1 MRKLYGLAGLGVL
14 GTTLLGWA
22 VLAWAQQPP
31 GADRPAGDPLVIEP
45 LGRGPAPATTPALP
59 AAISGPTSGQ
69 QADPATAPAGPGPV
83 AGVTALPEDTD
94 PSVGQSN
101 DNPTG
106 RQEPAMSLEWIGPPL
121 AKVGRPADYTLAVRN
136 VCNIAVQQV
145 MVRVRI
151 PAGMTVAASE
161 PKAVQENNVL
171 MWELGTM
178 MPKQERSLNVRL
190 VADGRGT
197 VGCQAWVT
205 FTGASAMRVRVC
217 EPKLAVRVTGP
228 AKVMVGDGVTFL
240 VSVTNPGD
248 GPADQVKVHTTL
260 SDGLEHPRG
269 KNVEFPLGNLAAGET
284 RSVQV
289 ICGTRAGGVQTCD
302 ALAEADG
309 DLHAQDK
316 AAVSVIMPR
325 LDLEATGPKLR
336 YLDRKAVY
344 LLKVINP
351 GDAPATNVSISDDI
365 PPGFKFVAASDGGQH
380 DFSTRKVT
388 WYLGEVGPGQAKEV
402 KLDVVAVNPG
412 EFVHKVAATAAR
424 GLRRDVEVPTKIMGL
439 SAILLEVVDTEDP
452 IEVGAETSY
461 EIRITNTG
469 SATESNIKLVCTLPD
484 KEQFKSATGPSK
496 AHEQGKQIIF
506 EPLAKLV
513 PRADAIYRVTVR
525 GVAAGDVRF
534 QAQITSTN
542 LQEPVMEQEA
552 TRIYE
557 D

>member
-14 GTTLLGWA
+14 GTALLGWA

-31 GADRPAGDPLVIEP
+31 GAGGDPLLVEP
-45 LGRGPAPATTPALP
+45 LGHGPAPASTPALP
-59 AAISGPTSGQ
+59 ASVAGPQSGPASAPSAAA
-69 QADPATAPAGPGPV
+69 QAAA
-83 AGVTALPEDTD
+83 VTAVPEDTD
-94 PSVGQSN
+94 PSVGQTN

-136 VCNIAVQQV
+136 VCGIAVQQV
-145 MVRVRI
+145 MVRVRV
-151 PAGMTVAASE
+151 PAGMTVSATE

-178 MPKQERSLNVRL
+178 MPKQERSLNMRV

-205 FTGASAMRVRVC
+205 FTGASAMRVRIC
-217 EPKLAVRVTGP
+217 EPKLAVHVTSP
-228 AKVMVGDGVTFL
+228 SKVMVGDGVTFV

-269 KNVEFPLGNLAAGET
+269 KIVEFPLGNLAAGET

-289 ICGTRAGGVQTCD
+289 ICGTRAGGPQTCD

-309 DLHAQDK
+309 DLKAQDR
-316 AAVSVIMPR
+316 AAVNVIIPR
-325 LDLEATGPKLR
+325 LDLEAVGPKLR

-344 LLKVINP
+344 VFRVINP
-351 GDAPATNVSISDDI
+351 GDAPATNVSVTDDV
-365 PPGFKFVAASDGGQH
+365 PAGFKFVAASDGGQH
-380 DFSTRKVT
+380 DFSTRRVT

-402 KLDVVAVNPG
+402 KLEVIAVNPG
-412 EFVHKVAATAAR
+412 EFIHKAAATAAR
-424 GLRRDVEVPTKIMGL
+424 GLRQDRDVPTKVMGL

-469 SATESNIKLVCTLPD
+469 SATESNIKLVCTIPD
-484 KEQFKSATGPSK
+484 KMQFKGATGPSR
-496 AHEQGKQIIF
+496 AHEQGKEVIF

-534 QAQITSTN
+534 KAQITSTN